1 VPSLIESDASHG
13 TFRKNWARL
22 IKKIYNVDP
31 PICSKCHGRL
41 RIISASEQADVIE
54 KILKHLGLWL
64 PNRSPP
70 PMANSTPEGIII
82 DYLD

>member
-1 VPSLIESDASHG
+1 M
-13 TFRKNWARL
+13 
-22 IKKIYNVDP
+22 
-31 PICSKCHGRL
+31 